1 MTDSIASTE
10 TVGPRDVQ
18 APILE
23 MCNITKAFPGVV
35 ALDDVTFECLPGE
48 VHALVGENGAGKST
62 LMKILS
68 GAYQPDNGTLTF
80 KGKKAV
86 FRHPRQAQSAG
97 ISIIYQEFNLLPDRT
112 VAQNIYLGREPMRG
126 ITVDHRQMSTQTEEL
141 LNSLGVQINPQAIV
155 GILGVAQ
162 QQEVEIAKALS
173 LDADIIV
180 MDEPTAPLS
189 LHEVESLLALVERL
203 KEHGITIIYITHR
216 LEEVFEIADRV
227 TVLKDGQLV
236 DSGPV
241 SDYTRDKLVHQMVGR
256 EFDHY
261 FPPKAEFGDI
271 GDVILDVFDLDAGK
285 ELNDITFNIR
295 KGEVVGFAG
304 LEGSGRTKLA
314 RVLFGAD
321 RYDKGE
327 VRLNG
332 NKVRFRSP
340 VEAIRS
346 GFGLISED
354 RKKEGLVLSMALKPN
369 VALPSLS
376 ARSIFGVIRRREEN
390 RMVEELTKAIDIRSA
405 SDVQE
410 VQFLSGGNQQKVVLA
425 KWLATNARVLLFDE
439 PTRGIDVG
447 AKASIHKLMRDL
459 SSQGVAVMMISSE
472 LPEIIGMSDRVIVM
486 REGRIQA
493 ELSGDE
499 LTEKEIMRA
508 ATGTT
513 EENETAAVLSE
524 GELP

>member
-1 MTDSIASTE
+1 VTDKTQTTLAENLSDNSK
-10 TVGPRDVQ
+10 
-18 APILE
+18 PILE

-35 ALDDVTFECLPGE
+35 ALDDVTFECQPGE

-68 GAYQPDNGTLTF
+68 GAYQPDRGTVSL
-80 KGKKAV
+80 KGKKIT
-86 FRHPRQAQSAG
+86 FKHPQQAQNAG

-112 VAQNIYLGREPMRG
+112 VGQNIYLGREPMRG
-126 ITVDHRQMSTQTEEL
+126 IFVDSKLISDLTGEL
-141 LNSLGVQINPQAIV
+141 LESLGVKIDPLAPV
-155 GILGVAQ
+155 GLLGVAQ
-162 QQEVEIAKALS
+162 QQAVEIAKALS

-189 LHEVESLLALVERL
+189 LHEVDNLLALVKRL

-227 TVLKDGQLV
+227 TVLKDGKMV
-236 DSGPV
+236 GCAPV
-241 SDYTRDKLVHQMVGR
+241 GKYDPDKLVHQMVGR

-261 FPPKAEFGDI
+261 FPHKASLDQI
-271 GDVILDVFDLDAGK
+271 GETILEVNDLHTGK
-285 ELNDITFNIR
+285 ELCDISFTIK

-327 VRLNG
+327 VKLNG
-332 NKVRFRSP
+332 SKVRFRSP
-340 VEAIRS
+340 VDAIRS
-346 GFGLISED
+346 GFGFISED
-354 RKKEGLVLSMALKPN
+354 RKKEGLVLSMSLKPN
-369 VALPSLS
+369 VALPSLG
-376 ARSIFGVIRRREEN
+376 ARQVLGFIKRRQEQRL
-390 RMVEELTKAIDIRSA
+390 VEELAQAIDIRSA
-405 SDVQE
+405 SEGQE

-425 KWLATNARVLLFDE
+425 KWLGTKAKVLLFDE

-447 AKASIHKLMRDL
+447 AKASIHQLMRDL
-459 SSQGVAVMMISSE
+459 ASQGVAVMMISSE

-493 ELSGDE
+493 ELEGDQ
-499 LTEKEIMRA
+499 LTEKTIMHA
-508 ATGTT
+508 ATGTSD
-513 EENETAAVLSE
+513 ENSGS
-524 GELP
+524 GEIQ